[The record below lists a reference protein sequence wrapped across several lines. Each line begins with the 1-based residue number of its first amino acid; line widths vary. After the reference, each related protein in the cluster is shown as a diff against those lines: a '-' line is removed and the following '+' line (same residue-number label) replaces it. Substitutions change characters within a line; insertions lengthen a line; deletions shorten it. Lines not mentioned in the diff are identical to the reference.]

1 MTEPSNCSSDRQ
13 IFKDEETNSTT
24 ADQLLNENEKIIND
38 WRRWLMLRASR
49 APSPHFY
56 KGDFFLTSRCYD
68 LDILYSMPQKG
79 KILILAMTF
88 LEKLE

>member
-38 WRRWLMLRASR
+38 
-49 APSPHFY
+49 
-56 KGDFFLTSRCYD
+56 
-68 LDILYSMPQKG
+68 
-79 KILILAMTF
+79 
-88 LEKLE
+88 